1 MSAKFAR
8 RILALGLAAV
18 TLWTTVVTAGS
29 ETLSSAVDAIRGNI
43 LLPQRF
49 LRWELGDYSAMDL
62 SAATLI
68 TLRQSPFLMAQR
80 SGIAALESQVA
91 DSGDGPAVP
100 DQPEAEPEREEILAA
115 EPSAEDPLT
124 AGLLFRENGVPAQI
138 VRPTSENGYT
148 VVNGVYIKNTSSC
161 TLDTE
166 ALSAMD
172 FSARAGEGGP
182 QVLIIHSHGSE
193 SYSMPPGEEYTATGN
208 FRTDDDRCNVLRVGD
223 EVASVLSSRGLSV
236 LHDRTL
242 HDVPTYNES
251 YSRSLAAMESY
262 LAEYPSLSFILD
274 IHRDAIADAD
284 GNQYKLISEEE
295 PRAAQVSL
303 VMGCAYDGFEDNLK
317 LAIAVQH
324 RISQEY
330 PTLMRPITVR
340 GYRYNQ
346 HLTRGSMLVE
356 IGTAGNSMDEALLA
370 ARIFAGNLADTIL
383 NP

>member
-8 RILALGLAAV
+8 RILAMGLAAV
-18 TLWTTVVTAGS
+18 TLWATVVTADS
-29 ETLSSAVDAIRGNI
+29 ETLSSAVDAIRGNV

-49 LRWELGDYSAMDL
+49 LRWELGDFSTMDL

-100 DQPEAEPEREEILAA
+100 AQPEINSEESQAA
-115 EPSAEDPLT
+115 ELSAEDSPT
-124 AGLLFRENGVPAQI
+124 AELQFRDNGVPAQT
-138 VRPTSENGYT
+138 VRPTSEKGYT
-148 VVNGVYIKNTSSC
+148 VVNGVYLKNASSC

-172 FSARAGEGGP
+172 FSARAGENGP

-251 YSRSLAAMESY
+251 YSRSLSAMESY
-262 LAEYPSLSFILD
+262 LAEYPSLAFILD

-295 PRAAQVSL
+295 PHAAQVSL
-303 VMGCAYDGFEDNLK
+303 VMGSSYDGFEDNLK

-324 RISQEY
+324 RIVQEY

-370 ARIFAGNLADTIL
+370 ARIFAENLADTIL